1 MIATPTRSRRRRRK
15 TIDAIASSAIIA
27 AGIGVVVP
35 LFAILVFIFVKG
47 LPALDLSLLTKN
59 PGPTGPAD
67 GPSGGIKNAI
77 VGSSVLLGM
86 TLIIGLPV
94 AIATG
99 VYLAEYGRGRL
110 GFAVRFLVD
119 VLAGVPSITIG
130 IFVYTLVVL
139 NMARFQRLTGSD
151 QKFTALAGA
160 IALAL
165 ILLPVVAR
173 VTEEM
178 LLLVPQLTRESAY
191 ALGVPKWRTILTIVL
206 PAASS
211 GIMTGIVL
219 AVARVAGEA
228 APLLFTALGNNFYS
242 TDVFRPIDALPLRIY
257 TYATGPYEY
266 QHEQAFAGS
275 FVLVMLVLLMSVGAR
290 LALQRRRR

>member
-1 MIATPTRSRRRRRK
+1 M
-15 TIDAIASSAIIA
+15 A
-27 AGIGVVVP
+27 AGIGVIVP
-35 LFAILVFIFVKG
+35 LFAILVFVFVKG
-47 LPALDLSLLTKN
+47 LPALDFELLSKN
-59 PGPTGPAD
+59 PGPTGVP
-67 GPSGGIKNAI
+67 GGGIKNAI
-77 VGSSVLLGM
+77 VGSAMLLAM

-99 VYLAEYGRGRL
+99 IYLAEYGKGRL

-130 IFVYTLVVL
+130 IFVYTAVVL
-139 NMARFQRLTGSD
+139 NMGRLERLTGSD
-151 QKFTALAGA
+151 QKFTAFAGA

-191 ALGVPKWRTILTIVL
+191 ALGVPKWRAIMTIVL

-211 GIMTGIVL
+211 GIMTGVVL
-219 AVARVAGEA
+219 ATARVAGEA

-257 TYATGPYEY
+257 TYATGPFEY

-275 FVLVMLVLLMSVGAR
+275 FVLVMLVLLLSVGAR
-290 LALQRRRR
+290 LALQRRGR

>member
-1 MIATPTRSRRRRRK
+1 
-15 TIDAIASSAIIA
+15 
-27 AGIGVVVP
+27 VP
-35 LFAILVFIFVKG
+35 LLAVMLFVFVKG
-47 LPALDLSLLTKN
+47 VPALDVDLFTKN
-59 PGPTGPAD
+59 PGPTGVP
-67 GPSGGIKNAI
+67 GGGIKNAI
-77 VGSSVLLGM
+77 AGTAVLLGL
-86 TLIIGLPV
+86 TLVIGLPA

-99 VYLAEYGRGRL
+99 VYLAEYGRGKL
-110 GFAVRFLVD
+110 GFAIRFLVD

-130 IFVYTLVVL
+130 IFVYTAVVL
-139 NMARFQRLTGSD
+139 NMGRLHRLTGSD
-151 QKFTALAGA
+151 QKFTAFAGA

-191 ALGVPKWRTILTIVL
+191 ALGVPKWRAIVTIVL

-211 GIMTGIVL
+211 GIMTGVVL
-219 AVARVAGEA
+219 ATARVAGEA

-242 TDVFRPIDALPLRIY
+242 VDVFRPIDALPLRIF
-257 TYATGPYEY
+257 TYATGPFEY

-275 FVLVMLVLLMSVGAR
+275 FVLVVMVLALSVGAR
-290 LALQRRRR
+290 AVLQRGRR

>member
-1 MIATPTRSRRRRRK
+1 MIAATMRGRRRRRK
-15 TIDAIASSAIIA
+15 TVDNLAAGAIIA
-27 AGIGVVVP
+27 AGIGVIVP
-35 LFAILVFIFVKG
+35 LFAILVFVFVKG
-47 LPALDLSLLTKN
+47 LPALDLELLSKS
-59 PGPTGPAD
+59 PGPTGVP
-67 GPSGGIKNAI
+67 GGGIKNAI
-77 VGSSVLLGM
+77 VGSAMLLAM
-86 TLIIGLPV
+86 TLVIGLPV

-99 VYLAEYGRGRL
+99 IYLAEYGKGRL

-130 IFVYTLVVL
+130 IFVYTAVVL
-139 NMARFQRLTGSD
+139 NMGRLERLTGSD
-151 QKFTALAGA
+151 QKFTAFAGA

-191 ALGVPKWRTILTIVL
+191 ALGVPKWRAIMTIVL

-211 GIMTGIVL
+211 GIMTGVVL
-219 AVARVAGEA
+219 ATARVAGEA

-257 TYATGPYEY
+257 TYATGPFEY

-275 FVLVMLVLLMSVGAR
+275 FVLVMLVLLLSVGAR
-290 LALQRRRR
+290 LALQRRGR

>member
-1 MIATPTRSRRRRRK
+1 MIAAPARGRRRRRK
-15 TIDAIASSAIIA
+15 TVDRIAAGAIIA
-27 AGIGVVVP
+27 AGIGVIVP
-35 LFAILVFIFVKG
+35 LFAILLFVFVKG
-47 LPALDLSLLTKN
+47 LPALDLELLTKN
-59 PGPTGPAD
+59 PGPTGVP
-67 GPSGGIKNAI
+67 GGGIKNAI
-77 VGSSVLLGM
+77 VGSAMLLAM

-99 VYLAEYGRGRL
+99 IYLAEYGKGRL
-110 GFAVRFLVD
+110 GFAIRFLVD

-130 IFVYTLVVL
+130 IFVYTAVVL
-139 NMARFQRLTGSD
+139 NMGRLERLTGSD
-151 QKFTALAGA
+151 QKFTAFAGA

-191 ALGVPKWRTILTIVL
+191 ALGVPKWRAIMTIVL

-211 GIMTGIVL
+211 GIMTGVVL
-219 AVARVAGEA
+219 ATARVAGEA

-257 TYATGPYEY
+257 TYATGPFEY

-275 FVLVMLVLLMSVGAR
+275 FVLVMLVLLLSVGAR
-290 LALQRRRR
+290 VALQRRRG